1 MYNNPNPPQCKHD
14 RFEDIKILLVINSLT
29 ASTFLRNT
37 SINKYEFMIFEVLSS
52 FDKNF
57 PRKTEKRMINKLCL
71 IGKFLR
77 FFI

>member
-1 MYNNPNPPQCKHD
+1 MYNNPNPPQCQHD
-14 RFEDIKILLVINSLT
+14 RFEDIKILLVINSLN

-57 PRKTEKRMINKLCL
+57 QRKTRGKRKE
-71 IGKFLR
+71 
-77 FFI
+77 